1 MSTDDIGLLSPLPQ
15 VTSRRRLPTLARRF
29 LMQFGFCYIPDYYEH
44 LHGSYSAWYRRL
56 LHEWGTAD
64 ALGYDALWIAE
75 HRFAG
80 YAFCSTPVVAQ
91 AIADRT
97 EQIRIGT
104 AVSLISQRHPVL
116 TAEDWAAVDLLSN
129 GRLNFGIGR
138 GIFAYDFGAV
148 GVPSSESRERFQEA
162 WEVIR
167 RLWTEEH
174 VTHSGKFWSFE
185 DHTLGPRPL
194 QQPTPPVYVACI
206 ATPESYQWAGEQG
219 CHLMIA
225 PFLLK
230 STSQQVEYLDLYRES
245 LAKAGHDVSN
255 FQILGNYHLALVED
269 ERQSEQIDGH
279 IFKYLNFLNSIQ
291 TNQKQHLDTTHYAA
305 YESGETLWK
314 DAQELRDNRAVTGTP
329 QQCIDRIE
337 ELSAACGLTGWMF
350 HINYGGVPH
359 ERVIDQMHMFA
370 EEVMP
375 KFKAMPSCKKTED
388 NSRRQSLSL
397 TPSTPE
403 RTAAA
408 SARRITEL
416 ATSYTRSCV
425 LFAANKLDIFTL
437 IGGSGRSSGE
447 VARQLAANPRSI
459 ERLLDSC
466 TSLGLLSKQAEGY
479 HLTAD
484 SRKHLDRSSPNSI
497 ADWVAH
503 WADMMVKG
511 NWQELAELVRAGK
524 PLDLDWSKF
533 GFDNRRPS
541 IQNWIDGMHQMA
553 LAGHADIVSKVEPL
567 NGAAKLLDVG
577 GGPGT
582 YSIVMCRHYPELQ
595 ATVLDSTEVSD
606 VGCEIVRREGLD
618 GRVRFRIGDFCTEN
632 LQENYDVILLSNVL
646 HMVDEPGAMAMLK
659 NAHRHLTEQG
669 ILLVQEWMVSD
680 DGTASTLSTL
690 FNLHMLINPNGD
702 LYRWGQLRQMIEH
715 AGFAV
720 TQSLETGGVYD
731 VIVAKKSKP

>member
-1 MSTDDIGLLSPLPQ
+1 
-15 VTSRRRLPTLARRF
+15 
-29 LMQFGFCYIPDYYEH
+29 MQFGFCYIPDYYPN
-44 LHGSYSAWYRRL
+44 LHGSYAAWYRRL

-97 EQIRIGT
+97 ERIRIGT
-104 AVSLISQRHPVL
+104 AVSLLPQRHPVL

-148 GVPSSESRERFQEA
+148 GIPSSESRERFEEA

-174 VTHSGKFWSFE
+174 VTHQGKFWSFE
-185 DHTLGPRPL
+185 DHTLGPKPL
-194 QQPTPPVYVACI
+194 QQPLPPTYVACI
-206 ATPESYQWAGEQG
+206 ATPDSYRWAGQHG
-219 CHLMIA
+219 CHLMVA

-230 STSQQVEYLDLYRES
+230 STAQQVEYLDLYRES
-245 LAKAGHDVSN
+245 LAQAGHDPAK
-255 FQILGNYHLALVED
+255 FHIIGNYHLALVRD
-269 ERQSEQIDGH
+269 ERESKQVDSH
-279 IFKYLNFLNSIQ
+279 IFQYLNFLSSIQ
-291 TNQKQHLDTTHYAA
+291 TNQKVHLDSTQYAA

-314 DAQELRDNRAVTGTP
+314 DAQELRDNRAIVGTP
-329 QQCIDRIE
+329 QQCIDR
-337 ELSAACGLTGWMF
+337 LGALAAATGVTGWMF

-359 ERVIDQMHMFA
+359 ERVIDQMHLFA

-375 KFKAMPSCKKTED
+375 HFKKGTGPFSGAQKLDGAP
-388 NSRRQSLSL
+388 RRQSLPVA
-397 TPSTPE
+397 PSTPE
-403 RTAAA
+403 FKLAAG
-408 SARRITEL
+408 ARRVTEL
-416 ATSYTRSCV
+416 AASYTRSGV
-425 LFAANKLDIFTL
+425 LFAANKLDLFTI
-437 IGGSGRSSGE
+437 IGAASKTSSEIAHQINAPVRS
-447 VARQLAANPRSI
+447 A
-459 ERLLDSC
+459 ERLLDAC
-466 TSLGLLSKQAEGY
+466 ASLGLLTKQNSQY
-479 HLTAD
+479 RLTAE
-484 SRKHLDRSSPNSI
+484 SRDLLDRNSPNCI

-511 NWQELAELVRAGK
+511 NWQKLAEHVRAGQ
-524 PLDLDWSKF
+524 PLDLDWSAF
-533 GFDNRRPS
+533 AFDERRSS
-541 IQNWIDGMHQMA
+541 IKNWVDGMHQMA
-553 LAGHADIVSKVEPL
+553 LAGHADILATVEPL

-582 YSIVMCRHYPELQ
+582 YSIVMCRHHPKLQ

-606 VGCEIVRREGLD
+606 VAREIVRREGLD
-618 GRVRFRIGDFCTEN
+618 GRVQFRIGDFCSDN
-632 LQENYDVILLSNVL
+632 LSETYDVVMLSNVL

-659 NAHRHLTEQG
+659 NAHRHLAPQG
-669 ILLVQEWMVSD
+669 VLLVQEWMVTD

-702 LYRWGQLRQMIEH
+702 LYRWGQLRQMIER
-715 AGFAV
+715 AGFTV
-720 TQSLETGGVYD
+720 SRTVETGGVYD
-731 VIVAKKSKP
+731 VLVAKKS

>member
-1 MSTDDIGLLSPLPQ
+1 
-15 VTSRRRLPTLARRF
+15 
-29 LMQFGFCYIPDYYEH
+29 MQFGFCYIPDYYES
-44 LHGSYSAWYRRL
+44 LHGPYSAWYRRL

-104 AVSLISQRHPVL
+104 AVSLLTQRHPVL

-138 GIFAYDFGAV
+138 GILAYDFGAV
-148 GVPSSESRERFQEA
+148 GVSSSESRERFDEA

-174 VTHSGKFWSFE
+174 VTHRGKFWSFE
-185 DHTLGPRPL
+185 DHTLGPQPL
-194 QQPTPPVYVACI
+194 QKPTPPIYVACI
-206 ATPESYQWAGEQG
+206 ATPESYRWAGEHG
-219 CHLMIA
+219 CNLMVA

-230 STSQQVEYLDLYRES
+230 STAQQTEYLDLYRDS
-245 LAKAGHDVSN
+245 LAKAGHDPGQ
-255 FQILGNYHLALVED
+255 FQILGNYHLAILED
-269 ERQSEQIDGH
+269 ERRSEQVDGY
-279 IFKYLNFLNSIQ
+279 IFQYLNFLNSLQ
-291 TNQKQHLDTTHYAA
+291 TNQKQHLDSKQYAA

-314 DAQELRDNRAVTGTP
+314 DAQELRDNRAIVGTP
-329 QQCIDRIE
+329 QQCIDRIG

-359 ERVIDQMHMFA
+359 ERVIDLMHMFA

-375 KFKAMPSCKKTED
+375 KFKTMPAKKAED
-388 NSRRQSLSL
+388 SARRQSLPL

-403 RTAAA
+403 LTTA
-408 SARRITEL
+408 SRARRITEL
-416 ATSYTRSCV
+416 ATSFTRSCV
-425 LFAANKLDIFTL
+425 LFAANKLDVFTM
-437 IGGSGRSSGE
+437 IGKNDKASAD
-447 VARQLAANPRSI
+447 VARQLCANPRST
-459 ERLLDSC
+459 ERLLDAC
-466 TSLGLLSKQAEGY
+466 ASLGLLVKQNDVY
-479 HLTAD
+479 RLTAD
-484 SRKHLDRSSPNSI
+484 SRELLDRASPNSI

-511 NWQELAELVRAGK
+511 NWQKLAEHTRSGK
-524 PLDLDWSKF
+524 PLELDWAAF
-533 GFDNRRPS
+533 AFDSRRAS
-541 IQNWIDGMHQMA
+541 LQNWIDGMHQMA
-553 LAGHADIVSKVEPL
+553 LAGHADILSTVEPL
-567 NGAAKLLDVG
+567 NGARKLLDVG

-606 VGCEIVRREGLD
+606 VACEIVRREGLN
-618 GRVRFRIGDFCTEN
+618 GRVRFRIGDFCTED
-632 LQENYDVILLSNVL
+632 LQETYDVILLSNVL

-659 NAHRHLTEQG
+659 NAHRHLSPQG
-669 ILLVQEWMVSD
+669 VLLVQEWMVTN
-680 DGTASTLSTL
+680 DGTASTLSAL

-702 LYRWGQLRQMIEH
+702 LYRWGQLRQMIER

-720 TQSLETGGVYD
+720 SRTLETGGVYD
-731 VIVAKKSKP
+731 VFVAKKSEL